1 MRIAIV
7 DDHPVVREGVAQVLR
22 EEDDMQVV
30 GTAPSTLEG
39 VRLVEKENPD
49 VVLVDL
55 QMPGG
60 GGLEM
65 VRQARGLAASARFV
79 ILTAYASRGDVSAAV
94 NEGVSG
100 YILKDALPEDLV
112 RAIRLVAGGRR
123 YYDPAIIDL
132 IVGQPDDDPLSS
144 LTERES
150 EVLAVLATG
159 LDNKEIAEM
168 LHISE
173 NTVKTHVSRILDK
186 LQVKNRTQASH
197 YAASRG
203 IATDDAPSGG
213 A

>member
-30 GTAPSTLEG
+30 GTASSALEG

-55 QMPGG
+55 QMPGE

-65 VRQARGLAASARFV
+65 VRQARGLATSARFV

-132 IVGQPDDDPLSS
+132 IVGQPDDDPLST

-159 LDNKEIAEM
+159 LDNKEIAGM

-203 IATDDAPSGG
+203 IATGDAPYG

>member
-7 DDHPVVREGVAQVLR
+7 DDHPVVREGVAQVLK
-22 EEDDMQVV
+22 EEADMQVV
-30 GTAPSTLEG
+30 GTAPSTPEG
-39 VRLVEKENPD
+39 VRLVERENPD

-65 VRQARGLAASARFV
+65 VRQARDLAVDARFV

-94 NEGVSG
+94 SEGVSG

-112 RAIRLVAGGRR
+112 RAVRLVAGGRS

-132 IVGQPDDDPLSS
+132 IAGQPDDDPLSS
-144 LTERES
+144 LTGRES

-186 LQVKNRTQASH
+186 LQVKNRTQASY

-203 IATDDAPSGG
+203 MSAGDASPE
-213 A
+213 

>member
-30 GTAPSTLEG
+30 GTASSALEG

-65 VRQARGLAASARFV
+65 VRQARGLAASTRFV

-132 IVGQPDDDPLSS
+132 IVGQPDDDPLST

-159 LDNKEIAEM
+159 LDNKEIAKM

-203 IATDDAPSGG
+203 IATSDTPSG